1 MNGPIRPYPLPL
13 GEGRVRVSGFAE
25 ICTLTRRFAPT
36 SPRGRGSGP
45 QCIRRSRRVLPLFA
59 AAPEE
64 IRPVRIGHAV
74 VARWKRSGFRG
85 AIDSCEHSLTSLL
98 DLPEQ
103 RIDVPPD
110 EFALPEHDL
119 SRDQHVANVPWIHH
133 RHNRARYIVYR
144 PGINAPRVEH
154 DDVGFFAGHE
164 STDFVEQP
172 SGRRTGDGGHLDD
185 LP

>member
-1 MNGPIRPYPLPL
+1 MHTPEPPCSAPFRSSSRGNSAGTDWSCCCCPL
-13 GEGRVRVSGFAE
+13 EAF
-25 ICTLTRRFAPT
+25 
-36 SPRGRGSGP
+36 
-45 QCIRRSRRVLPLFA
+45 
-59 AAPEE
+59 
-64 IRPVRIGHAV
+64 
-74 VARWKRSGFRG
+74 GFRG

-164 STDFVEQP
+164 STDLVEQP